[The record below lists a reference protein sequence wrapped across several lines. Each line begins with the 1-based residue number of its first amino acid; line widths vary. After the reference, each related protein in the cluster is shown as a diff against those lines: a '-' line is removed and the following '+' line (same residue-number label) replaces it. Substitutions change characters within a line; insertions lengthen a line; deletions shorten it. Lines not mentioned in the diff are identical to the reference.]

1 MGGKKEIV
9 ISFLIIFCLTIG
21 SIMSS
26 EPVVPSGRYKEEKRE
41 ENIVPKGKNN
51 RKKIKESHDKAA

>member
-1 MGGKKEIV
+1 
-9 ISFLIIFCLTIG
+9 
-21 SIMSS
+21 MSS